1 MMTTTA
7 QNPAPPV
14 QGNDQLE
21 LSILS
26 AWLNVSEVGLCV
38 VDDHPRVVM
47 LNTAASRML
56 GIDGLKMINKPLLTL
71 LDAIKLGPTVVQ
83 WLSTPGFDGEQL
95 VNRHTPAGT
104 VELVLRSSTV
114 RARAED
120 GTTGLFK
127 MVAITDVTELL
138 SAQRR
143 VNSEAFR
150 KKLQA
155 LNAGVVVVDAQK
167 PNLPIIYV
175 NERFETATG
184 YSLAE
189 VMGRNCGFLQ
199 GGDKDQPG
207 LVGLR
212 TAIRNQSNG
221 YARLRNY
228 RKDGTMFV
236 IELFISPIKDDHG
249 LVTHFV
255 GVQQFQ
261 HDI

>member
-7 QNPAPPV
+7 QNPTPPV
-14 QGNDQLE
+14 RGNDQLE

-95 VNRHTPAGT
+95 VNRHTPTGT

-127 MVAITDVTELL
+127 MVAITDVTALL
-138 SAQRR
+138 SAQRH
-143 VNSEAFR
+143 VNAEAFR

-155 LNAGVVVVDAQK
+155 LNAGVVVVDAQ
-167 PNLPIIYV
+167 LPDRPIVYV
-175 NERFETATG
+175 NEMFESMTG
-184 YSLAE
+184 YALAE
-189 VMGRNCGFLQ
+189 VVGRNCGFLQ
-199 GGDKDQPG
+199 GDDKDQSD
-207 LVGLR
+207 LTGLR
-212 TAIRNQSNG
+212 TAIRNQTNG

-228 RKDGTMFV
+228 RKDGSMF
-236 IELFISPIKDDHG
+236 INELFISPIKDEQG
-249 LVTHFV
+249 VVTHFV
-255 GVQQFQ
+255 GVQQVQRDF
-261 HDI
+261 